1 MKPKYI
7 KSSNLPPRG
16 IILTPLI
23 YWMLLDHFD
32 SPVWAYGVVLTL
44 VGINMIVDMHRLFF
58 GESVDVLE
66 KKKE

>member
-7 KSSNLPPRG
+7 KNSNLPPRG
-16 IILTPLI
+16 IILKPLVC
-23 YWMLLDHFD
+23 WMMLDHFD
-32 SPVWAYGVVLTL
+32 APAWAYGVVLTL
-44 VGINMIVDMHRLFF
+44 VGIGLIVDLYRLFA

>member
-7 KSSNLPPRG
+7 KNSNLPPRE
-16 IILTPLI
+16 IILKPLI
-23 YWMLLDHFD
+23 YWMMLDHFD
-32 SPVWAYGVVLTL
+32 APALAYVVVLTL
-44 VGINMIVDMHRLFF
+44 AGIDLIVDLYRLFA

>member
-7 KSSNLPPRG
+7 KSNNLPPRG
-16 IILTPLI
+16 IVMTPLI

-32 SPVWAYGVVLTL
+32 APAWAYGVVLTL
-44 VGINMIVDMHRLFF
+44 VGIGLIVDLYRLFA

-66 KKKE
+66 EKK